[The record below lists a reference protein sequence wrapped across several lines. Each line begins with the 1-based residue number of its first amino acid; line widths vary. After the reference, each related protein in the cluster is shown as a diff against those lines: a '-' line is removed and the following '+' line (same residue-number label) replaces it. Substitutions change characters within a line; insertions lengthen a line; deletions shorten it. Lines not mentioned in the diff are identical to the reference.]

1 MYLFKQISKNL
12 YFNLELIIWLG
23 ALLFLFLSPIN
34 GHHYTL
40 CPLSNL
46 GVESCPGC
54 GLGRSVSMALHG
66 NISKSIEMHPFGLIA
81 VIVIFQRIV
90 FLSINFFHFKHPKT
104 TTS

>member
-1 MYLFKQISKNL
+1 M
-12 YFNLELIIWLG
+12 
-23 ALLFLFLSPIN
+23 
-34 GHHYTL
+34 
-40 CPLSNL
+40 
-46 GVESCPGC
+46 V
-54 GLGRSVSMALHG
+54 LHG